1 MSSIE
6 LGSVIVDA
14 LVGMGATDV
23 VLAPGSR
30 SAPLALALDRADK
43 AGSLRL
49 HVRIDERVAAF
60 TALGLAKESGRAV
73 AVVTTSGTAVA
84 NLAPAMMEAEA
95 AGVPLIAI
103 TADRPAFYVGTGASQ
118 TTDQV
123 GVFGPSAL
131 AVIRLSSSSGRADAW
146 AAAVYRAVVIAEGR
160 RTRRRGPVQLN
171 VEFGVPLVGELP
183 AAEPRGIE
191 VARSRPAD
199 VTELDGRRTVVLVG
213 DATPEQGAEARA
225 LAELSGA
232 PLLAEPSSN
241 ARAGANAIA
250 AYRHLLDGVG
260 EGIER
265 VICFGHQTLTR
276 PVTALL
282 RRDGVE
288 VVVVADGALWPDV
301 SHRALIIADRVAL
314 EPQDDAWLAAWREA
328 DVEWSAAHRLDVSAQ
343 EPVADV
349 RGLQSVAGRDLDQQ
363 AVADSVLASLGAEH
377 DLVVGSSSII
387 RALDLSPVN
396 PTPPRVYANRG
407 LAGIDGTLATAM
419 GLALSSGRPTT
430 LILGD
435 LTMQHDLGSL
445 ARPASEPRADV
456 RVVVA
461 DDNGGSIFH
470 TLEQG
475 APEYADSFERVFG
488 TPQDVDLVA
497 VADAMGW
504 DAVRVSTREEL
515 DAALASRAEFIVAS
529 VPRG

>member
-43 AGSLRL
+43 AGSIRL

-60 TALGLAKESGRAV
+60 TALGLAKESRRAV

-84 NLAPAMMEAEA
+84 NLAPAVMEAEA
-95 AGVPLIAI
+95 AGIALIAI

-123 GVFGPSAL
+123 GIFGPSAPT
-131 AVIRLSSSSGRADAW
+131 VIRLSSGSGRPAAW
-146 AAAVYRAVVIAEGR
+146 AAAVYRAVVAAEGR
-160 RTRRRGPVQLN
+160 RTRRPGPVQLN

-183 AAEPRGIE
+183 PAQPRGIE
-191 VARSRPAD
+191 VAASRGAD
-199 VTELDGRRTVVLVG
+199 VVELDDRRTVVLVG
-213 DATPEQGAEARA
+213 DATPAEGAEARA

-241 ARAGANAIA
+241 ARTGPNAIA
-250 AYRHLLDGVG
+250 AYRELLDGPG
-260 EGIER
+260 AGIER
-265 VICFGHQTLTR
+265 VVCFGHQTLTR

-282 RRDGVE
+282 RREAVE
-288 VVVVADGALWPDV
+288 VVVVASGALWPDV
-301 SHRALIIADRVAL
+301 SHRASIIADRVAL
-314 EPQDDAWLAAWREA
+314 GDQDPAWLEAWRRA
-328 DVEWSAAHRLDVSAQ
+328 DAASGGSGFGQ
-343 EPVADV
+343 QQVAD
-349 RGLQSVAGRDLDQQ
+349 A
-363 AVADSVLASLGAEH
+363 VLAALTPDD

-387 RALDLSPVN
+387 RALDLSPIHPN
-396 PTPPRVYANRG
+396 PPRVYANRG
-407 LAGIDGTLATAM
+407 LAGIDGTVATAT
-419 GLALSSGRPTT
+419 GIALSSGRPTT
-430 LILGD
+430 LLLGD
-435 LTMQHDLGSL
+435 LTLQHDLGSL
-445 ARPASEPRADV
+445 ARPASEPHADL
-456 RVVVA
+456 RIVVA

-488 TPQDVDLVA
+488 TPQDLNLVA
-497 VADAMGW
+497 IAQAMGW
-504 DAVRVSTREEL
+504 RAVRVASAAEL
-515 DAALASRAEFIVAS
+515 HTALRSEAEFIVAS
-529 VPRG
+529 VPRAWA